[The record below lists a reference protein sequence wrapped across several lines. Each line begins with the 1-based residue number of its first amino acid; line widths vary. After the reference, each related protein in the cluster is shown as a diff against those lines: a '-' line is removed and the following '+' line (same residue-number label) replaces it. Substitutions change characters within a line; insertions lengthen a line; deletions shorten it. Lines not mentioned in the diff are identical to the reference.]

1 MMFNPVRFFVVIV
14 FSLSCAWAGF
24 AAELPPIVT
33 KARAY
38 LGTDAA
44 LAGVNSVHYTGTL
57 VTAGNTSAVIE
68 IIFQKPFQQRITAT
82 SERTVPAAKAG
93 DPAVVEKTVEITALD
108 NYDAWRRL
116 QDAKDSTRWQLTLL
130 DKDQIKRLRANTWE
144 NLSYYSHLG
153 QGGVEAKSM
162 GPATV
167 DGVACEKVA
176 FRHAEDIVFLRYF
189 DKATGRL
196 VLTETEQGGSI
207 REEGEIMVNGIRFP
221 KKVITTTRDNG
232 KELSITV
239 NFDKIT
245 LNEAFPESLFA
256 IPELSPK

>member
-1 MMFNPVRFFVVIV
+1 MMFNPVRFLAVVL
-14 FSLSCAWAGF
+14 FSLGCAWAGF

-38 LGTDAA
+38 LGSDAA
-44 LAGVNSVHYTGTL
+44 LAGVKSVHYTGTL

-82 SERTVPAAKAG
+82 SERAVPAAKAG
-93 DPAVVEKTVEITALD
+93 DPAVVEKTIEITALD
-108 NYDAWRRL
+108 DYDAWRRL
-116 QDAKDSTRWQLTLL
+116 QDATDSTRWQLTLL

-144 NLSYYSHLG
+144 NLAYYNHLE
-153 QGGVEAKSM
+153 QGGVEVKSM

-167 DGVACEKVA
+167 EGVACEKVA
-176 FRHAEDIVFLRYF
+176 FRHADDIVFLRYF

-207 REEGEIMVNGIRFP
+207 REEGEMIVNGIRFP
-221 KKVITTTRDNG
+221 KKVITTTRENG

-239 NFDKIT
+239 TFEKISV
-245 LNEAFPESLFA
+245 NEVFPETLFA
-256 IPELSPK
+256 IPELSHK